1 MLKIT
6 MKKSTYLPFL
16 AKLAIICNAFY
27 LFTTAFLFFSWLK
40 VPAEVANFMAVLGLE
55 MAPFVNVLFAILF
68 IFNLISK
75 KWNDLPKWQTIIN
88 FLMLLLQLT
97 LLII

>member
-1 MLKIT
+1 
-6 MKKSTYLPFL
+6 MKSSTSFAFT

-40 VPAEVANFMAVLGLE
+40 IPADIANFMAVLGLE
-55 MAPFVNVLFAILF
+55 MAPFVNLLFVIWL
-68 IFNLISK
+68 IINLIRK
-75 KWNDLPKWQTIIN
+75 KSIDLPNWQTIIN
-88 FLMLLLQLT
+88 ILMLLLQII